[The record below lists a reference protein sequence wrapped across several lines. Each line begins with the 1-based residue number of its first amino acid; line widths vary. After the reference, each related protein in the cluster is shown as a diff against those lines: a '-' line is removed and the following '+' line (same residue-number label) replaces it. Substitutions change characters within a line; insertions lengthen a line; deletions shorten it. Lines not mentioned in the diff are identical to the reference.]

1 MVPSVPDTCAM
12 STFLSTAVKPATLL
26 SIAAFVA
33 GCGGGSKS
41 TTVVIQQPTDSQI
54 VAAAFAAQPA
64 RGADAEAKSNARNLV
79 SQVESCAADNSGTY
93 EHCEDVR
100 NTGLP
105 IGSGPGQ
112 VEAQTARITYT
123 VTAHSRSGNTF
134 QLVKDSTGT
143 FSRTCRAHADPGGCL
158 DGTW

>member
-1 MVPSVPDTCAM
+1 MGS
-12 STFLSTAVKPATLL
+12 FLSTAVKPATLL
-26 SIAAFVA
+26 AIAAFVV
-33 GCGGGSKS
+33 GCGSGSKS
-41 TTVVIQQPTDSQI
+41 TTVVIQQPTGSQD
-54 VAAAFAAQPA
+54 VAAAFAEQPA
-64 RGADAEAKSNARNLV
+64 RGQDAEAKSLARNLV
-79 SQVESCAADNSGTY
+79 SQVESCAVDNSGTY

-100 NTGLP
+100 NPGLP

-112 VEAQTARITYT
+112 VEIQTARIAYT

-143 FSRTCRAHADPGGCL
+143 FKRICRVHADPGGCL